1 MMIIIIIIIIIIIM
15 RTTYQD
21 NTLWI
26 KIRSQDHTN
35 SSPTISQLGHNL
47 LTSLYP
53 QNTTLV
59 QQDTRTCE
67 SYAVTSLPL
76 IPHAL
81 SLQIAVADTETDH
94 SGIKNLHFTDR
105 ACQFFSILKIFLSY
119 FTDRAFQFFT
129 ILKIFFLILPTE
141 RVSSL
146 AFSKFSFLFYRQSVS
161 VL

>member
-1 MMIIIIIIIIIIIM
+1 M

-67 SYAVTSLPL
+67 SYAVTPLPL

-105 ACQFFSILKIFLSY
+105 ACQFFSILKIFFLILPTECFSSL
-119 FTDRAFQFFT
+119 AFSKF
-129 ILKIFFLILPTE
+129 FFLILPTQ

-146 AFSKFSFLFYRQSVS
+146 PFSKFSFLFYRQSVS